1 MGRALRLIL
10 PLGRHATVDNAAHI
24 RAVATQLFAALGY
37 EGTSLQAIAERVGVT
52 KQTLLYHYPSKDAL
66 RRAVLEHVFAHFR
79 ERLPQ
84 MLQAVTGGHDRFEA
98 LTRELV
104 QFFESDPDRALLLVR
119 ELLDN
124 PADMRRVL
132 GDNLRPWVMLVGQYV
147 RQGQESGLIHADVD
161 PEAFVLNVIVS
172 VLATVAV
179 RPIAAH
185 VLASGGS
192 SPALRAAEAADD
204 SEAKPGNSRQIRE
217 LFRTHRAALFTA
229 RTRQDK
235 SKTANRRPSARGDDP

>member
-1 MGRALRLIL
+1 M
-10 PLGRHATVDNAAHI
+10 DNAAQI

-66 RRAVLEHVFAHFR
+66 RRAVLDQVFAHFR

-84 MLQAVTGGHDRFEA
+84 MLEAVTGGHDRFEA

-132 GDNLRPWVMLVGQYV
+132 GDNLRPWVLLVGQYV
-147 RQGQESGLIHADVD
+147 RQGQSSGMIHADVD

-185 VLASGGS
+185 VLGDDPAAGS
-192 SPALRAAEAADD
+192 SAE
-204 SEAKPGNSRQIRE
+204 RQVRE
-217 LFRTHRAALFTA
+217 LFRTHRAALFTPRKSA
-229 RTRQDK
+229 TDK
-235 SKTANRRPSARGDDP
+235 AQPATKTASARRTAARGDE

>member
-1 MGRALRLIL
+1 M
-10 PLGRHATVDNAAHI
+10 DNAAQI
-24 RAVATQLFAALGY
+24 RTVATQLFAALGY

-66 RRAVLEHVFAHFR
+66 RRAVLDQVFAHFR

-132 GDNLRPWVMLVGQYV
+132 GDNLRPWVLLVGQYV

-161 PEAFVLNVIVS
+161 PEAFVLNVIVA
-172 VLATVAV
+172 VLAIVAV

-185 VLASGGS
+185 VLGDE
-192 SPALRAAEAADD
+192 PAANAGDT
-204 SEAKPGNSRQIRE
+204 RQVRE

-229 RTRQDK
+229 RQRNDAPEQ
-235 SKTANRRPSARGDDP
+235 RRPDKGKAATRRAPARGDDP